1 MGISHNGW
9 FTMEIPTK
17 MDDLG
22 VPLFEETSI
31 YWYWFCLWSKAVLR
45 FASDVKVFEN
55 SFSKF
60 PFSPFSRNSVTGLVN
75 LVPSWRSSMKHV
87 DPLLK
92 SVNIYPLNL
101 HKSPYFSVFGPFFP
115 QGFSVFPQVF
125 PIFSAFSH
133 WFHRGPGAFRLRPLR
148 RPARADGRRQ
158 RGGVCVTAAAEGVG
172 GGGPATSG
180 AGPPVKMEDFGFQA
194 EKYWLVVWNMAWFY
208 DFPYVGKNNPNWRTH
223 IFQRDWNHQPE

>member
-115 QGFSVFPQVF
+115 RVFRFFPSVPHFLRIFPLVS
-125 PIFSAFSH
+125 PRPWCVSSTPAAAPSS
-133 WFHRGPGAFRLRPLR
+133 RLRPPRRRLR
-148 RPARADGRRQ
+148 YRGGWGRR
-158 RGGVCVTAAAEGVG
+158 RRRACDERCRTTGENGGFWISGRKILVG
-172 GGGPATSG
+172 GLEHGLIL
-180 AGPPVKMEDFGFQA
+180 
-194 EKYWLVVWNMAWFY
+194 WLSICW
-208 DFPYVGKNNPNWRTH
+208 
-223 IFQRDWNHQPE
+223 EE

>member
-115 QGFSVFPQVF
+115 RVFQFFPKFSPFSPHF
-125 PIFSAFSH
+125 PIGFFPLVSPRPWCVSFTPAAAPSS
-133 WFHRGPGAFRLRPLR
+133 RRRPPSTRRRLRYR
-148 RPARADGRRQ
+148 GGWGRR
-158 RGGVCVTAAAEGVG
+158 RRRACDERCRTTGENGGFWISGRKILVG
-172 GGGPATSG
+172 GLEHGLIL
-180 AGPPVKMEDFGFQA
+180 
-194 EKYWLVVWNMAWFY
+194 WLSICW
-208 DFPYVGKNNPNWRTH
+208 
-223 IFQRDWNHQPE
+223 EE